1 MPSRSPRS
9 TSFVKSILFVLLL
22 ALASLG
28 ASAGCFLPIS
38 TAAPQPARTVG
49 RHEWGWS
56 FSSEIPTLNLIAKDD
71 TSTDSSGDLNSLE
84 APANSMNFG
93 VAFGLTNHIDLEA
106 NVEGAMMAF
115 VIPLP
120 LGASAGLRAHL
131 VHNELFDLAL
141 ASRVGHLG
149 LTDGSSSS
157 SSSSGDDSDHADAT
171 YFTVSGV
178 IQFNPGGSVRPSLAL
193 QTMPA
198 YIDVDLSGEDPRS
211 YKGAASSLT
220 FSLEFVASSVS
231 IIPFLAVTSF
241 DSPDIDSARF
251 VSGGIAFQHRPNWR
265 TPPTP
270 PVPAP
275 PPPQVVAPP
284 PPPPL
289 APPSAERPS
298 TER

>member
-1 MPSRSPRS
+1 MPSTRPFSHGS
-9 TSFVKSILFVLLL
+9 LLHILRFACLV
-22 ALASLG
+22 ALAQS
-28 ASAGCFLPIS
+28 AAGCFLPIS

-56 FSSEIPTLNLIAKDD
+56 FSSEIPTLNLIAKND

-93 VAFGLTNHIDLEA
+93 LAFGLTNHIDLEA

-131 VHNELFDLAL
+131 VHNDIFDLAL

-149 LTDGSSSS
+149 LTDSTSSSS
-157 SSSSGDDSDHADAT
+157 SSSDDTDHADAT

-178 IQFNPGGSVRPSLAL
+178 IQFNPAGSVRPSFAL

-198 YIDVDLSGEDPRS
+198 YIDVDLSNQAPRS

-220 FSLEFVASSVS
+220 FAIEFVASSVS

-251 VSGGIAFQHRPNWR
+251 VSGGIAFQHRPNWK
-265 TPPTP
+265 TPPAP
-270 PVPAP
+270 PVPPP
-275 PPPQVVAPP
+275 PPPQVVPSP

-289 APPSAERPS
+289 APPSTERPS